1 MKIAYSCA
9 GEGFGHVSRLAV
21 LLPHLEVSHQVGLFV
36 PRSVLGFLNTRVG
49 PRKTTDVPGIHFV
62 QRHDRVKL
70 GTSFVKLLPVVL
82 QFPLVV
88 WRLARQLRR
97 ERYQAVVSDY
107 EPHLA
112 WAGRLAGLPI
122 LQLNHPGV
130 LTRVPPN
137 GLLAWLGSLGSRLME
152 GPWDR
157 RILVSFFQG
166 DVGPLLRPAL
176 KSRLPKN
183 GPTLV
188 INLKESYRPRA
199 LAVLGRF
206 PGLNFRLFPTAG
218 ENFDDALLDCA
229 GVVTPAGHQVIAE
242 ALSLGKPVLALP
254 QVGQPEQALNAQQLV
269 ATGRGRIGSLDTL
282 EDDLREFLAL
292 LPLLSADRPLPAGFI
307 VSDGTPEILARI
319 DRFLAQRVVS

>member
-9 GEGFGHVSRLAV
+9 GEGFGHVSRLVV
-21 LLPHLEVSHQVGLFV
+21 LLPHLEAQHEVGLFV
-36 PRSVLGFLNTRVG
+36 PRSVLGFLSTRVG
-49 PRKTTDVPGIHFV
+49 TRKTVAIPGIHFV
-62 QRHDRVKL
+62 QRHDRVRL
-70 GTSFVKLLPVVL
+70 GASLVQLLPVML
-82 QFPLVV
+82 KFPIVV
-88 WRLARQLRR
+88 WRLARKLRVGG
-97 ERYQAVVSDY
+97 YQAVVSDY

-112 WAGRLAGLPI
+112 WAGRVAGLPI

-130 LTRVPPN
+130 LTRLPPR
-137 GLLAWLGSLGSRLME
+137 GLLAWLGALGSRLME

-176 KSRLPKN
+176 MSRAPKA
-183 GPTLV
+183 GPCLV

-199 LAVLGRF
+199 LSVLRRF

-254 QVGQPEQALNAQQLV
+254 QLGQPEQALNAQQLL

-282 EDDLREFLAL
+282 ERDLHEFLAL
-292 LPLLSADRPLPAGFI
+292 LPLLAADRPLPPGFLLA
-307 VSDGTPEILARI
+307 DGTPDLLARI
-319 DRFLAQRVVS
+319 DSFLAQRVVV